1 MKRTTAWAL
10 AAATGLLAGCYYP
23 PYYPYATYP
32 VTVSGGQITTVSPPS
47 FDRSW
52 DAALGAAADA
62 GVQVTNADRGNGRI
76 TGNKAGA
83 AVTIELRPQ
92 ADNTLQVIFNAPDST
107 ESNPTLNQR
116 WLAAYQRRMGR

>member
-1 MKRTTAWAL
+1 MAKLVATL
-10 AAATGLLAGCYYP
+10 VAASTLLAGCYYAP
-23 PYYPYATYP
+23 YPYGTYP
-32 VTVSGGQITTVSPPS
+32 VTVPGGQVKTVSPPS
-47 FDRSW
+47 FDKSW
-52 DAALGAAADA
+52 DAAIGAAADA

-76 TGNKAGA
+76 TGNKGGA
-83 AVTIELRPQ
+83 AVTIDLKPQ